1 MNKPKCEI
9 LRNGTKEWRLN
20 DKLHRE
26 DGPAVVYPNGAK
38 EWWLNGKRHREDGP
52 AIEKSD
58 GTKYWYLN
66 DEAHREDGPA
76 VEGSDGIKS
85 WFLNNQEVHP
95 EILVDLWLEREVF
108 CWWDETSE
116 TLNFGEINEK

>member
-9 LRNGTKEWRLN
+9 LRNRTKEWRLN

-38 EWWLNGKRHREDGP
+38 EWRLNGKLHREDGP
-52 AIEKSD
+52 AYEHPD
-58 GTKYWYLN
+58 GFKQWWLN
-66 DEAHREDGPA
+66 DE
-76 VEGSDGIKS
+76 
-85 WFLNNQEVHP
+85 EVHP

-108 CWWDETSE
+108 CWWDETND
-116 TLNFGEINEK
+116 TLNFGEINDK